1 VTATRSDLAAL
12 QGSWEQVA
20 FERDGSPDLPD
31 DYGAPGLLTTFH
43 RNHFSVRAADG
54 AVLLEGEFELDAP
67 SIPKTVDWI
76 DATGADAGKRLLA
89 IYKLEDDVFVFIAA
103 DADAPRPTQFRTG
116 PGQVM
121 RSFVRRG

>member
-1 VTATRSDLAAL
+1 VRSDLAVL

-43 RNHFSVRAADG
+43 RSHFSVRAANG
-54 AVLLEGEFELDAP
+54 TLLLEGEFELDAFTM
-67 SIPKTVDWI
+67 PKAVDWI
-76 DATGADAGKRLLA
+76 DATDPDADKRLLA
-89 IYKLEDDVFVFIAA
+89 IYKLEDDLFVFIAA
-103 DADAPRPTQFRTG
+103 EPGAPRPTQFRTA